1 MALHPESGIPGSF
14 RFEFDAANN
23 ILLVRVAGRATDKL
37 VEEFFLKTRELATE
51 MQARAS
57 IVECSAV
64 TELAVNSDFLRAL
77 AKRALAS
84 PDPPRRRFLVVPRTA
99 AYGLARMFQIAGES
113 QRPYLEIVRT
123 LPEAWAALGVQSPN
137 LEPLQ

>member
-1 MALHPESGIPGSF
+1 MASQPCPEIPGNF
-14 RFEFDAANN
+14 RFEFDAANR
-23 ILLVRVAGRATDKL
+23 ILLVRVEGRVTDKL
-37 VEEFFLKTRELATE
+37 VEDFFLKTRELATE
-51 MQARAS
+51 MQVRAS

-84 PDPPRRRFLVVPRTA
+84 PDPPRRRFLVVARTA

-123 LPEAWAALGVQSPN
+123 LPEVWAALGIRSPQF
-137 LEPLQ
+137 EPLK